1 MISEDKINSVLTEN
15 SDKIFFY
22 ALRHTGNESEAE
34 DLAQDIILAIL
45 SSYKN
50 LRNDDA
56 LYGFI
61 WRVAQNQCRLWA
73 RKKSRS
79 AATVSLD
86 ETETEIADEP
96 EEEENPAVGKLRK
109 ELSLCSVTYR
119 NLLIGFYKYGKS
131 CDELAKE
138 FHTSEGNVKFM
149 LFKARK

>member
-34 DLAQDIILAIL
+34 DLAQDIMLAIL

-86 ETETEIADEP
+86 AIHHYSKP
-96 EEEENPAVGKLRK
+96 
-109 ELSLCSVTYR
+109 
-119 NLLIGFYKYGKS
+119 
-131 CDELAKE
+131 
-138 FHTSEGNVKFM
+138 
-149 LFKARK
+149 

>member
-34 DLAQDIILAIL
+34 DLAQDIMLAIL

-86 ETETEIADEP
+86 ETEPQNIAVLYFGSGD
-96 EEEENPAVGKLRK
+96 NIYYRLCRKKIVQNILMACYNDACTLQDISLQISKAQQGDRRLRK
-109 ELSLCSVTYR
+109 QSS
-119 NLLIGFYKYGKS
+119 NQ
-131 CDELAKE
+131 
-138 FHTSEGNVKFM
+138 
-149 LFKARK
+149 